1 MQNSDEAGMILLV
14 AVFALSIVMIVGF
27 FMTLNATTEVQI
39 SDNFESQ
46 IQASYAAMSGLN
58 HARVLLRGLA
68 MDAVL
73 KGPDGVY
80 DNSRSYLAQ
89 AKTFQFRLPMP
100 MQLAQLLDISN
111 PAASVSGIPDD
122 GIINTGSFEG
132 AWGTELIPKI
142 GIGQFSPNPYGSG
155 QVINSRYFVKVTD
168 NNGDPSELSADP
180 GDNPFIDGDGI
191 VIVRSIGVAKTFSN
205 RIGAD
210 VRLNSIAVFESRLK
224 RPVTWNLGP
233 ALVVLGS
240 SVNAWFDGNPEIS
253 GNLSAGIG
261 TIDIDSGDSNFP
273 DRIIRSS
280 VRGGVSIT
288 GKGIESPSILDIT
301 SEIRSNTDKALLLQ
315 PEFLWGF
322 IQNQAPKMADAIYEG
337 SPFRLEG
344 NSPLGSYDSAK
355 PWNAPG
361 QNPKVTLVKG
371 DLLATEG
378 LAGGG
383 LLIVTGGLACSGPI
397 SFNGLI
403 LVIGS
408 GNLVLSGSGAG
419 VTGGILV
426 ASLASSTVGVSWGIP
441 SISISGSSR
450 IISDRETVRMAT
462 SLIPASQ
469 ISFRE
474 ITSEDP

>member
-1 MQNSDEAGMILLV
+1 MRNSDEAGMILLV
-14 AVFALSIVMIVGF
+14 TLFALSIVMIVGF

-58 HARVLLRGLA
+58 HARLLLRGLA

-80 DNSRSYLAQ
+80 GNNRSYIAQ
-89 AKTFQFRLPMP
+89 AKTFRFRLPLSMK
-100 MQLAQLLDISN
+100 LAQLLDVFN
-111 PAASVSGIPDD
+111 PAANVSGIPDD
-122 GIINTGSFEG
+122 GIINTGFFDG
-132 AWGTELIPKI
+132 VPGTELIPKI
-142 GIGQFSPNPYGSG
+142 GIGQFSPNPYGTG
-155 QVINSRYFVKVTD
+155 QVLNSRYFVKVTD
-168 NNGDPSELSADP
+168 NNGEPAELSADP

-191 VIVRSIGVAKTFSN
+191 VIVRSTGVAKTFSN

-210 VRLNSIAVFESRLK
+210 VRRNSIAVLESRLK
-224 RPVTWNLGP
+224 RLATWNLGP

-240 SVNAWFDGNPEIS
+240 SVNVLFDGNPEIS

-261 TIDIDSGDSNFP
+261 TIDVDSGDSNFP
-273 DRIIRSS
+273 DLIIRSS
-280 VRGGVSIT
+280 VSSAIPIT
-288 GKGIESPSILDIT
+288 GNGLESPSILDIT
-301 SEIRSNTDKALLLQ
+301 PQIRSNADKALLLQ
-315 PEFLWGF
+315 SEFLWRF
-322 IQNQAPKMADAIYEG
+322 IQNQAPKMADVVYEG
-337 SPFRLEG
+337 SPFRLEMS
-344 NSPLGSYDSAK
+344 SPVGSYDSAK

-361 QNPKVTLVKG
+361 QNPKITLVKG
-371 DLLATEG
+371 DLLAPEG
-378 LAGGG
+378 LSGGG
-383 LLIVTGGLACSGPI
+383 LLIVTGRLTCSGPI
-397 SFNGLI
+397 SFHGLI

-426 ASLASSTVGVSWGIP
+426 ASLTLSETGISWGIP
-441 SISISGSSR
+441 VISISGSSR

-462 SLIPASQ
+462 SLIPARQ

-474 ITSEDP
+474 ITGEDP